1 MLSDSLDDK
10 LVEGSMEEFEDRR
23 WFIKYDFKSVL
34 DPKFTFIKVPE
45 FDMPH
50 RYYVNQLHEM
60 TTIHKEEYD

>member
-1 MLSDSLDDK
+1 
-10 LVEGSMEEFEDRR
+10 MEEFEDRR